1 MASQERLSAPRR
13 AFPLVPRPRATGIA
27 YGTLSARRRRG
38 QGAEVAGARRYVPGD
53 RLASIDWYASAR
65 ESMVKDDDIFIVR
78 QYYTETAPRL
88 ILVVDRRPS
97 LALYPPELPW
107 LSKPAA
113 IREATTA
120 IVTAARA
127 AGAYTGYLDFA
138 RRDSNGEPL
147 PRWIAPRRQSVRA
160 IAQIREEFTAPES
173 SLELAMDY
181 LLGLPS
187 DVPAGTFVFAVS
199 DYLQPIPDAI
209 WARTHARRWDLV
221 PVIVQDPVWEQSFPE
236 VGGIVLPVSD
246 PATGKRSSLR
256 LSARE
261 ARSRRDANRARLE
274 GLVARFRRLG
284 FDPVVLGTSD
294 PVKIDTE
301 FITWARR
308 RRLRRRRAR

>member
-1 MASQERLSAPRR
+1 
-13 AFPLVPRPRATGIA
+13 
-27 YGTLSARRRRG
+27 
-38 QGAEVAGARRYVPGD
+38 VAGARRYVPGD

-97 LALYPPELPW
+97 LGLYPPDLPW

-120 IVTAARA
+120 IITAARA
-127 AGAYTGYLDFA
+127 AGAYTGYLDFGHVDD
-138 RRDSNGEPL
+138 RGEAS
-147 PRWIAPRRQSVRA
+147 PRWIPPRRQSVKA
-160 IAQIREEFTAPES
+160 ISQIREDFTAPEE

-209 WARTHARRWDLV
+209 WSRARARQWDLV

-236 VGGIVLPVSD
+236 IGGLVLPVSD
-246 PATGKRSSLR
+246 PATGRRSSLR
-256 LSARE
+256 LSRRE
-261 ARSRRDANRARLE
+261 ANARREANRKRLE
-274 GLVARFRRLG
+274 GLVARFRHLG
-284 FDPVVLGTSD
+284 FDPVVLGTSN
-294 PVKIDTE
+294 PIEIDTE

-308 RRLRRRRAR
+308 RRLTRKRAR